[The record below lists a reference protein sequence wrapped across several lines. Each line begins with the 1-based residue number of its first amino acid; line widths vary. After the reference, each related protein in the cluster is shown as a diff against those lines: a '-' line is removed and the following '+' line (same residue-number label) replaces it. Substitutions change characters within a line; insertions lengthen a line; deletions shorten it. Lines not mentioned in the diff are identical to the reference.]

1 MTAYYTD
8 GTDFKTGNSNET
20 IQVALNS
27 VLVTKSIS
35 DRIASGGLTTIC
47 TQRDM
52 VTTLA
57 VYRVTDNFEIA

>member
-8 GTDFKTGNSNET
+8 GTDFKTGNSNES

-27 VLVTKSIS
+27 VLVTESIS
-35 DRIASGGLTTIC
+35 DHTVSGGLTSIC
-47 TQRDM
+47 TQQDM